1 MEEELNHH
9 TDPSG
14 LLASAR
20 VATRPQYLGD
30 AEFVER
36 LVRHFVAGILERFDE
51 VGHGV
56 LTPSDAADADR
67 QACLQMS
74 IVFAGMDQ
82 AYTPL
87 PGWNGTGLA
96 NHLRKTMS
104 AEIPESDS
112 DTEVIAQAFA
122 VLVHSVYDTLR
133 GLKTDNP
140 AFLQTLED
148 VARSFALQLVGLK
161 VND

>member
-1 MEEELNHH
+1 M
-9 TDPSG
+9 DP
-14 LLASAR
+14 
-20 VATRPQYLGD
+20 
-30 AEFVER
+30 
-36 LVRHFVAGILERFDE
+36 
-51 VGHGV
+51 
-56 LTPSDAADADR
+56 
-67 QACLQMS
+67 
-74 IVFAGMDQ
+74 
-82 AYTPL
+82 AYTSL

-96 NHLRKTMS
+96 NHLRNTMS

-148 VARSFALQLVGLK
+148 VSRSFALQLVGMQ